1 MSRSDGPN
9 PPDRSGHEVV
19 AGAGGPGREAEPAA
33 LWERF
38 RDGELTGPQRRAFE
52 QWLGQE
58 PGAAEAFE
66 AESHLLESLAE
77 PDADLEADGP
87 TFAQRTLDRW
97 QAPRRHDQPP
107 SAATAVVARLPWR
120 WLGVAA
126 CVGLIGLTIV
136 MTLKPPPP
144 TGPAAG
150 PSQTGVTPPGM
161 GEPRTSPLTVI
172 VADLNQ
178 VAVPSRTLGGGL
190 ERTSQLWNLD
200 NALAQLQPSARR
212 LVGTGSEPRWLAG
225 AADGLGGFDIEQ
237 FGRWLWPPAGPAEA
251 EPDGGLQ

>member
-1 MSRSDGPN
+1 MSRSDVPN
-9 PPDRSGHEVV
+9 PSHRPGHE
-19 AGAGGPGREAEPAA
+19 AAPGTAHLGGEAEPAA

-38 RDGELTGPQRRAFE
+38 RDDELSGPQRRAFE
-52 QWLGQE
+52 QWLVRE

-66 AESHLLESLAE
+66 AESDLLEALAE

-87 TFAQRTLDRW
+87 AFAQHTLGRW
-97 QAPRRHDQPP
+97 QAPQRRDWPRSGP
-107 SAATAVVARLPWR
+107 VAVVARLPWR

-136 MTLKPPPP
+136 MTLQPPPQPGP
-144 TGPAAG
+144 TAG
-150 PSQTGVTPPGM
+150 PSHAGVTPPTVA
-161 GEPRTSPLTVI
+161 EFPESPLTVI
-172 VADLNQ
+172 VTDLNQ

-190 ERTSQLWNLD
+190 ERSSQLWNLD

-237 FGRWLWPPAGPAEA
+237 FGRWLWRPAGPGEA